1 MTFIRMFIVCL
12 LTDGIII
19 NELPCQQ
26 LLCNKM
32 NSIVLRLLF
41 ITNCTLQSKNV
52 LCHSKMYFPVNTIL
66 INQVLIPNCYLVE
79 K

>member
-26 LLCNKM
+26 MCSTIEFILLQ
-32 NSIVLRLLF
+32 RLLF
-41 ITNCTLQSKNV
+41 ITKCTLQSKNV
-52 LCHSKMYFPVNTIL
+52 LCLSKMYFPVNTVL
-66 INQVLIPNCYLVE
+66 INQVLIPNCYLV
-79 K
+79 KK